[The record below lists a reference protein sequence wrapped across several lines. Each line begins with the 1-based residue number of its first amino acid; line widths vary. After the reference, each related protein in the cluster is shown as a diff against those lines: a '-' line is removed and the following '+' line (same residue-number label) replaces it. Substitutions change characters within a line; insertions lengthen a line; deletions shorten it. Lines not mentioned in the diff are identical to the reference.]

1 MAVIL
6 SRESWVNCV
15 CDCYSVSEP
24 NWMDVRKYNM
34 YIQKRLSTPLLL
46 DKMVA
51 TLADD
56 IFRCIFMKEKF
67 CILIEISLKFVPRG
81 QINNNSALV

>member
-6 SRESWVNCV
+6 SRESGVNWI

-24 NWMDVRKYNM
+24 NWIDVRKYNM
-34 YIQKRLSTPLLL
+34 YTHKRLSTHLSL

-51 TLADD
+51 TFAGD

-81 QINNNSALV
+81 